1 MDIEAELSRIFAE
14 DDLGLFDVKPKK
26 SLAKNAD
33 QRLIDSFEEINKFV
47 AKHGLEPRQGDSV
60 IESNLASR
68 LYGIRNDFRKVAALV
83 DYDRFGLL
91 SEIPAKEYHSL
102 EEVLA
107 DSDNDDLLGDDS
119 GSEDIFTLKHVKAV
133 ALPDYISKR
142 KRCKEF
148 DKFEDKFRACQ
159 RDLSTGRRHIL
170 PFRNANRIEAGQ
182 FFILSGVL
190 LYVDKIGVLKLNKN
204 GDLNG
209 RTRCIF
215 ENGTESDMRLRSL
228 SSGLYK
234 DGRRVTEL
242 EERMLDGL
250 KDISKDDSETGYI
263 YILKSKSTDARIQSI
278 ADLYKIGYCTEPVEE
293 RIANAEQEPTY
304 LMAPVEIVD
313 TFRCFNLNP
322 KKMEDLLHIF
332 FGNSCLNIDIFDN
345 KGIRHTPREWFIVP
359 YPIVY
364 QAIYFILN
372 GEIVNYKYDAE
383 KKEIVNKKCY
393 HLHGLSN

>member
-1 MDIEAELSRIFAE
+1 MDTEAELSRIFAE

-26 SLAKNAD
+26 SFAKTAD

-47 AKHGLEPRQGDSV
+47 AEHGWEPKQGISV

-68 LYGIRNDFRKVAALV
+68 LYGIRNDFRKVAALA
-83 DYDRFGLL
+83 DYDWFGLL
-91 SEIPAKEYHSL
+91 GEIPAKEYHSL

-107 DSDNDDLLGDDS
+107 DSDNDDLLDDDS
-119 GSEDIFTLKHVKAV
+119 GAEDIFTLKHLKAV

-142 KRCKEF
+142 KRCKDF
-148 DKFEDKFRACQ
+148 KKFEAKFKTCQ
-159 RDLSTGRRHIL
+159 QDLASGRRLIL
-170 PFRNANRIEAGQ
+170 PFKNGNQIEEGQ
-182 FFILSGVL
+182 FFILSGIL
-190 LYVDKIGVLKLNKN
+190 LYIDRIGVLKYDKN
-204 GDLNG
+204 RDLNG
-209 RTRCIF
+209 RTRCVF

-242 EERMLDGL
+242 DERLLDGL
-250 KDISKDDSETGYI
+250 KDISKDDNETGYI
-263 YILKSKSTDARIQSI
+263 YILKSKSSDTRIQAI
-278 ADLYKIGYCTEPVEE
+278 TDLYKIGYCTEPVEE

-322 KKMEDLLHIF
+322 KKMEDLLHNF

-383 KKEIVNKKCY
+383 KKEIVNK
-393 HLHGLSN
+393 H

>member
-26 SLAKNAD
+26 SLAKTSD
-33 QRLIDSFEEINKFV
+33 QRLVDSFEKVNDFV
-47 AKHGLEPRQGDSV
+47 AEHGWEPRSDSDLV
-60 IESNLASR
+60 IEKQLAFC
-68 LYGIRNDFRKVAALV
+68 LHGIRNNPEKIAALR

-91 SEIPAKEYHSL
+91 GEIPAKEYHSL
-102 EEVLA
+102 EDVLA
-107 DSDNDDLLGDDS
+107 DRDNDNLLGDDEAES
-119 GSEDIFTLKHVKAV
+119 IFNLKHVKAV

-148 DKFEDKFRACQ
+148 DKFEEKFKACQ
-159 RDLSTGRRHIL
+159 RDLSTGRRQIL

-190 LYVDKIGVLKLNKN
+190 LYVDKIGVLKLDKN

-215 ENGTESDMRLRSL
+215 ENGMESDMRLRSL

-234 DGRRVTEL
+234 DGRRVTGL
-242 EERMLDGL
+242 DERMLDGM
-250 KDISKDDSETGYI
+250 KDITSDDKETGYI
-263 YILKSKSTDARIQSI
+263 YVLKSKSSDARIQAI

-322 KKMEDLLHIF
+322 EKLESLLHNF
-332 FGNSCLNIDIFDN
+332 FGKSCFNRINAFFVGLNSGDAGTSPETLFDKMRRLLTESVFSLSFSPLLN
-345 KGIRHTPREWFIVP
+345 
-359 YPIVY
+359 
-364 QAIYFILN
+364 
-372 GEIVNYKYDAE
+372 
-383 KKEIVNKKCY
+383 
-393 HLHGLSN
+393 

>member
-26 SLAKNAD
+26 SLAKTTD

-47 AKHGLEPRQGDSV
+47 AEHGLEPQRGGSV
-60 IESNLASR
+60 IEANLASR
-68 LYGIRNDFRKVAALV
+68 LYGIRNDSRKVAALV

-91 SEIPAKEYHSL
+91 GEIPAREYHSL

-119 GSEDIFTLKHVKAV
+119 GAEDIFTLKHVKAV

-142 KRCKEF
+142 KRCKDF
-148 DKFEDKFRACQ
+148 KKFEAKFKKCQ
-159 RDLSTGRRHIL
+159 QDLASGRRLIL
-170 PFRNANRIEAGQ
+170 PFKNGNRIEEGQ
-182 FFILSGVL
+182 FFILSGIL
-190 LYVDKIGVLKLNKN
+190 LYVDRIGVLKYDKN
-204 GDLNG
+204 RDLNG

-242 EERMLDGL
+242 DERMLDGL
-250 KDISKDDSETGYI
+250 KDISKDDNETGYI
-263 YILKSKSTDARIQSI
+263 YILKSKSNDARIQSI

-322 KKMEDLLHIF
+322 QKMEDLLHNF
-332 FGNSCLNIDIFDN
+332 FGNSCLNIDIFDS

-359 YPIVY
+359 YPVVC

-383 KKEIVNKKCY
+383 NKEIVNR
-393 HLHGLSN
+393 

>member
-1 MDIEAELSRIFAE
+1 MNIEAELSRIFAE

-26 SLAKNAD
+26 SFAKSAD

-47 AKHGLEPRQGDSV
+47 AEHGLEPKQGGSV
-60 IESNLASR
+60 IEANLASR
-68 LYGIRNDFRKVAALV
+68 LYGIRNDSRKVAALV

-91 SEIPAKEYHSL
+91 GEIPAKEYHSL
-102 EEVLA
+102 EDVLA
-107 DSDNDDLLGDDS
+107 DSDNDDLLRDDS
-119 GSEDIFTLKHVKAV
+119 GAEDIFTLKHVKAV

-142 KRCKEF
+142 KRCKDF
-148 DKFEDKFRACQ
+148 KKCQ
-159 RDLSTGRRHIL
+159 QDLASGRRLIL
-170 PFRNANRIEAGQ
+170 PFKNGNRIEAGQ
-182 FFILSGVL
+182 FFILSGIL
-190 LYVDKIGVLKLNKN
+190 LYVDRIGVLKYDKN
-204 GDLNG
+204 RDLNG

-250 KDISKDDSETGYI
+250 KDISKDDNETGYI
-263 YILKSKSTDARIQSI
+263 YILKSKSIDERIRSI

-293 RIANAEQEPTY
+293 RIANAKQEPTY

-313 TFRCFNLNP
+313 TFRCFNINP
-322 KKMEDLLHIF
+322 KKMEDLLHNF

-372 GEIVNYKYDAE
+372 GEIVNYKYNAE
-383 KKEIVNKKCY
+383 KKEIVNK
-393 HLHGLSN
+393 

>member
-26 SLAKNAD
+26 ALAKTAD

-47 AKHGLEPRQGDSV
+47 AEHGLEPQRGGSV
-60 IESNLASR
+60 IEANLASR
-68 LYGIRNDFRKVAALV
+68 LYGIRNDSRKVAALV

-91 SEIPAKEYHSL
+91 DEIPAREYHSL

-119 GSEDIFTLKHVKAV
+119 GAEDIFTLKHVKAV

-142 KRCKEF
+142 KRCKDF
-148 DKFEDKFRACQ
+148 KKFEAKFKTCQ
-159 RDLSTGRRHIL
+159 QDLASGRRLIL
-170 PFRNANRIEAGQ
+170 PFKNGNQIEEGQ
-182 FFILSGVL
+182 FFILSGIL
-190 LYVDKIGVLKLNKN
+190 LYIDRIGVLKYDKN
-204 GDLNG
+204 RDLNG

-242 EERMLDGL
+242 DERMLDGL
-250 KDISKDDSETGYI
+250 KDISKDDNETGYI
-263 YILKSKSTDARIQSI
+263 YILKSKSNDARIQSI

-313 TFRCFNLNP
+313 TFRCFNINP
-322 KKMEDLLHIF
+322 QKLEDLLHKF
-332 FGNSCLNIDIFDN
+332 FGNSCLSIDIFDN

-359 YPIVY
+359 YPIVC
-364 QAIYFILN
+364 QAIHFILN
-372 GEIVNYKYDAE
+372 REITNYRYDPSRHEIVAK
-383 KKEIVNKKCY
+383 
-393 HLHGLSN
+393 